1 MAKII
6 YNDSIIYIIHFL
18 NYYFMEH
25 VNHFAETNADDK
37 LKSMISDCVSG
48 TSLRVY
54 DAEKVILQLPICA
67 RAPLLA
73 LYFMRIRGI
82 ESDNS
87 DKYCRFVLLLSL
99 FQAAVRIFERHV
111 LYGAS
116 NRFIGTDRFDNKN
129 VKQLITNLGIRQQTN
144 TFELDSVIDNNPYYK
159 EVLYD
164 VKYNNALLSC
174 RVKAT
179 ISDYFVKKVMQ
190 FVALYAQD
198 VRTFYSVR
206 ANSSVCDEQL
216 YKQSWAK
223 FKLLTVKS
231 LFFPNDL
238 EPEEFAEFFENYS
251 LR

>member
-1 MAKII
+1 ML
-6 YNDSIIYIIHFL
+6 YNHYIIYIIHFL

-37 LKSMISDCVSG
+37 LKSMISDCMSG
-48 TSLRVY
+48 TSLGVY

-82 ESDNS
+82 VKDHT
-87 DKYCRFVLLLSL
+87 DKHLRFVLLLSL

-129 VKQLITNLGIRQQTN
+129 VKQLVTNLGIRQQTN

>member
-1 MAKII
+1 
-6 YNDSIIYIIHFL
+6 
-18 NYYFMEH
+18 MEQ

-37 LKSMISDCVSG
+37 LKSMILDCMSG
-48 TSLRVY
+48 TSLGVY

-73 LYFMRIRGI
+73 FYFMRIRGI
-82 ESDNS
+82 VEDRT
-87 DKYCRFVLLLSL
+87 DKHLRFVLLLSL
-99 FQAAVRIFERHV
+99 FQVAVRIFERHV

-129 VKQLITNLGIRQQTN
+129 VKQLIKNLGIRQQTN

-159 EVLYD
+159 EVLYE
-164 VKYNNALLSC
+164 VKYNKALLNST
-174 RVKAT
+174 VKAT

-198 VRTFYSVR
+198 MQTFYSVR

>member
-1 MAKII
+1 
-6 YNDSIIYIIHFL
+6 
-18 NYYFMEH
+18 
-25 VNHFAETNADDK
+25 
-37 LKSMISDCVSG
+37 
-48 TSLRVY
+48 
-54 DAEKVILQLPICA
+54 
-67 RAPLLA
+67 
-73 LYFMRIRGI
+73 MRIRGI

-87 DKYCRFVLLLSL
+87 DKYGRFVLLLSS

-129 VKQLITNLGIRQQTN
+129 VRQLVTNLGIRQQTN

-159 EVLYD
+159 EVLYE
-164 VKYNNALLSC
+164 VKHNALLNC
-174 RVKAT
+174 KVKAT

-198 VRTFYSVR
+198 MQTFYSVR

>member
-37 LKSMISDCVSG
+37 LKSMISDCVLG

-54 DAEKVILQLPICA
+54 DAEKVILQLPVCA

-87 DKYCRFVLLLSL
+87 DKYGRFVLLLSS

-116 NRFIGTDRFDNKN
+116 NRFIGTDRFDNKK
-129 VKQLITNLGIRQQTN
+129 VRQLVTNFGIRQQTN

-159 EVLYD
+159 EVLYE
-164 VKYNNALLSC
+164 VKHNALLNC
-174 RVKAT
+174 KVKAT

-198 VRTFYSVR
+198 MQTFYSVR

>member
-1 MAKII
+1 
-6 YNDSIIYIIHFL
+6 
-18 NYYFMEH
+18 MEQ
-25 VNHFAETNADDK
+25 VNHFAETNADSE
-37 LKSMISDCVSG
+37 LKTAIDRYVCAAKFPKYSD
-48 TSLRVY
+48 L
-54 DAEKVILQLPICA
+54 EEIILQLPICA

-73 LYFMRIRGI
+73 LYFLKVREAKNQQANFELLIR
-82 ESDNS
+82 
-87 DKYCRFVLLLSL
+87 L
-99 FQAAVRIFERHV
+99 FQVAVRIFERHV

-159 EVLYD
+159 EVLYE
-164 VKYNNALLSC
+164 VKYNKALLNST
-174 RVKAT
+174 VKAT

-198 VRTFYSVR
+198 MQTFYSVR